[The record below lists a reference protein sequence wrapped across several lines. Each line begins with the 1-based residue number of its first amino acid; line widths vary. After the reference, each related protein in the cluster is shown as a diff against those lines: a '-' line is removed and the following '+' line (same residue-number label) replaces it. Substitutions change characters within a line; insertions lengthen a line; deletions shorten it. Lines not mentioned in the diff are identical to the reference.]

1 MTKKHVTLLTL
12 TDLLLLESSAAS
24 FEHDM
29 PLGEASF
36 ERLTKLRL
44 VGMINI
50 GDGRRGQLHRSGF
63 VPAGCDVLLNQFVT
77 GNLTRLGRMIIDGK
91 MLVQLKSHAHS
102 GLQRSHAIDQIVRL
116 RAKGVLISRK
126 LPPNL

>member
-24 FEHDM
+24 FEHDL
-29 PLGEASF
+29 PLGDASY

-44 VGMINI
+44 VGLINI
-50 GDGRRGQLHRSGF
+50 GDGR
-63 VPAGCDVLLNQFVT
+63 FVT
-77 GNLTRLGRMIIDGK
+77 GNLTRLGRMIMDGK

-102 GLQRSHAIDQIVRL
+102 GLGRSHAINEIVRL
-116 RAKGVLISRK
+116 RATGWSIARK
-126 LPPNL
+126 LPKNL